1 MAAPSKRLA
10 DVEKSSSRS
19 ASGVV
24 ADETY
29 IDPKGNETLHR
40 GLNARQVRLAL
51 PLVIQHVQCSPS
63 PQISMI
69 SLGGAVGTGLII
81 GSGTA
86 LVR

>member
-1 MAAPSKRLA
+1 MATPDQNVA
-10 DVEKSSSRS
+10 DVEKTSSHST
-19 ASGVV
+19 GVV
-24 ADETY
+24 ADGTY

-40 GLNARQVRLAL
+40 GLNARQVRLSS
-51 PLVIQHVQCSPS
+51 LVHFWRMHLSP

>member
-1 MAAPSKRLA
+1 MATPDKKLA
-10 DVEKSSSRS
+10 DVEKTSSRS
-19 ASGVV
+19 ASVV

-29 IDPKGNETLHR
+29 VDPKGGETLHR

-51 PLVIQHVQCSPS
+51 QFLAHHVKCSFL